1 MSEKVRIAQIAPDVA
16 VPGIHSQYTYSI
28 PESLAVRVGD
38 AVMVPFG
45 SRIVVGYV
53 FEISEV
59 SESELGFDAKDLKA
73 IQNVIEGFS
82 LPADLMRALHFIS
95 REYLA
100 PLGACVAC
108 AMPSGIRS
116 RLTTVYR
123 MAEKFPHGAP
133 ELSKAQRE
141 ALEVFKTRG
150 TITEK
155 QLRSEEK
162 INAGVL
168 KQLIKKKFV
177 EKVLTFLPES
187 EERHRH
193 YVLAEGK
200 RVEEFLEREGE
211 RKPAQSACVLSL
223 RISPR
228 VPMTVGEIR
237 ACTGASEETV
247 RKLILGGVLIPH
259 AERDVVGKKSQKPI
273 PLVPFKK
280 LTAEQA
286 VAWEQ
291 IRNAICEG
299 GHKAFLLHGVT
310 GSGKTE
316 LYLRAIAETLAKGRK
331 AMYLVPEIALT
342 VQIVESLRGRF
353 GDAVAV
359 MHSALSEGE
368 RLRNWKRIRGGE
380 KPIVLGAR
388 SAVFAPIP
396 DLGLIVVDEE
406 HETTYKQDSI
416 PRYHLREVAEFR
428 AKDSSAVLI
437 LGSATPSIETYYRSC
452 ESEVSSDVLLKKGGL
467 VRLTLTKRATDWK
480 LPSVTI
486 TDLREIYQSGKP
498 TILVQELVEGIA
510 ETLEKGEQTIL
521 FINRRAYATSL
532 VCRDCGHQPQCRNCS
547 VTLTHHRV
555 GNRLECHH
563 CGFRTRVPDV
573 CPKCGGARLRPLGLG
588 TQKVEEAV
596 RMLFPEARIA
606 RLDRDVARRKGAL
619 ETIFT
624 QFAQGE
630 LQILVGT
637 QMVAKGLDFPNVT
650 LVGVIVA
657 DTDLSIPD
665 FRATERTF
673 QLLTQVAGRAG
684 RHRPGKVI
692 IQTFQPEHPAI
703 RYAAEQDYKGFYFQ
717 EIEERKL
724 ANYPPFVRIVRVIAS
739 SGKPLQAERLIEQ
752 VAMSVVKREGVEVLG
767 PAECA
772 IGKLKGMYR
781 RHLLLKLS
789 AGISPYEVSL
799 PEELFHH
806 SEGQIVVDVD
816 PVFLM

>member
-1 MSEKVRIAQIAPDVA
+1 MSEKLRIAYVAPDVA
-16 VPGIHSQYTYSI
+16 IPGIHPRYTYSI
-28 PESLAVRVGD
+28 PESLEVRVGD
-38 AVMVPFG
+38 AVIVPFG

-59 SESELGFDAKDLKA
+59 SESDLEFDARELKL
-73 IQNVIEGFS
+73 IQSVIEGFS
-82 LPADLMRALHFIS
+82 LPKDLMRTLHFIS

-100 PLGACVAC
+100 PLGACVSA

-123 MAEKFPHGAP
+123 MAEKFPYDAP
-133 ELSKAQRE
+133 ELTKAQRQT
-141 ALEVFKTRG
+141 LEVFKTKG
-150 TITEK
+150 EITEK
-155 QLRSEEK
+155 QIRSEKE

-168 KQLIKKKFV
+168 KQLIKKKFI
-177 EKVLTFLPES
+177 EKVLTFVPES
-187 EERHRH
+187 EERHRF
-193 YVLAEGK
+193 YVLAEQERIEG
-200 RVEEFLEREGE
+200 FLEREGS
-211 RKPAQSACVLSL
+211 RKPAQAACILSL
-223 RISPR
+223 RSSSR
-228 VPMTVGEIR
+228 VPMSIGEIR

-247 RKLILGGVLIPH
+247 RKLILGGLLVPR
-259 AERDVVGKKSQKPI
+259 AETETGRKESRKPI

-280 LTAEQA
+280 LTVEQA
-286 VAWEQ
+286 AAWEP
-291 IRNAICEG
+291 IRKAICEG

-331 AMYLVPEIALT
+331 AMCLVPEIALT
-342 VQIVESLRGRF
+342 AQMVESLRGRF
-353 GDAVAV
+353 GNAVAV
-359 MHSALSEGE
+359 MHSSLSEGE
-368 RLRNWKRIRGGE
+368 RLRNWRRIRGGE
-380 KPIVLGAR
+380 TPIVLGAR
-388 SAVFAPIP
+388 SAIFAPIP

-416 PRYHLREVAEFR
+416 PRYHLRDVAEFR
-428 AKDSSAVLI
+428 ARDSSAVLI
-437 LGSATPSIETYYRSC
+437 LGSATPSVETYFRSC
-452 ESEVSSDVLLKKGGL
+452 DHGNALGIQQDRGGL
-467 VRLTLTKRATDWK
+467 VRLTLAKRATDWK

-486 TDLREIYQSGKP
+486 TDLKEVYQSGRP
-498 TILVQELVEGIA
+498 TILSNDLVEGIA
-510 ETLEKGEQTIL
+510 ETLEKGEQVIL

-532 VCRDCGHQPQCRNCS
+532 LCRDCGHQPQCRNCS

-573 CPKCGGARLRPLGLG
+573 CPKCGGVRLRPLGLG

-596 RMLFPEARIA
+596 HALFPEARVA
-606 RLDRDVARRKGAL
+606 RLDRDVARRKGAV

-624 QFAQGE
+624 QLAQGE
-630 LQILVGT
+630 VQILVGT

-673 QLLTQVAGRAG
+673 QLLTQVSGRAG
-684 RHRPGKVI
+684 RHRPGRVI

-703 RYAAEQDYKGFYFQ
+703 LFAAKQDYEGFYSQ
-717 EIEERKL
+717 EIEDRKL

-752 VAMSVVKREGVEVLG
+752 VAMSVVKREGVELLG

-789 AGISPYEVSL
+789 PGVSPCEVSL
-799 PEELFHH
+799 PEELFHLP
-806 SEGQIVVDVD
+806 EGQIVVDVD